1 MPSKRRVQ
9 PDPRLD
15 DRAEEE
21 ALARSLALWKRRSL
35 AITKDDELSIEKR
48 WVLFAQIDKRKF
60 IYFYDKYVDR
70 ITRYVFHRV
79 GDQHVTEDLVSKTFF
94 HALNHLGKFRWQGV
108 TFGAWLY
115 RIASNEVRA
124 FLRNRRYWHT
134 DESQDIQDQPYQ
146 QPDQLEDLIASENKA
161 RITHCLN
168 KLDEKSQDVLVL
180 SFWESLS
187 TREISAILN
196 MPEGTVKVTKM
207 RARQAL
213 YKLWVEESAEEAPPL
228 QNQPPRLRVLEGKK
242 HT

>member
-1 MPSKRRVQ
+1 MGTNRRVQ
-9 PDPRLD
+9 PDSSLD

-21 ALARSLALWKRRSL
+21 ALARSLALWKRRHL
-35 AITKDDELSIEKR
+35 ATTKNDELRIEKR

-79 GDQHVTEDLVSKTFF
+79 ADQHVTEDLVSKTFF
-94 HALNHLGKFRWQGV
+94 HALKHLGKFRWQGV

-115 RIASNEVRA
+115 RIASNEVLA
-124 FLRNRRYWHT
+124 FLRNRTYWHT
-134 DESQDIQDQPYQ
+134 DDSRDIQDQPHQ
-146 QPDQLEDLIASENKA
+146 QPDQLEDLIDRENKA
-161 RITHCLN
+161 RINHCLN
-168 KLDEKSQDVLVL
+168 QLDEKSQDVLVL

-187 TREISAILN
+187 IREIAAILN

-213 YKLWVEESAEEAPPL
+213 QKLWAEESAKDIPL
-228 QNQPPRLRVLEGKK
+228 PERQPPRLRVLEGKK
-242 HT
+242 QT